1 MRVKAVISYNGAN
14 FLGFQRQKSTN
25 NTITTHIENALQS
38 INIESPITGSGRT
51 DAGVH
56 ATGQVIHFDLPHYWH
71 NLKKLTNILNDS
83 LCDIHIKHIS
93 FVDSDFHAR
102 FHAKKR
108 TYRYIFKTDTPNIF
122 ESNFIAHLPL
132 QDSKK
137 LQNALSYFIGTHDF
151 GNFIK
156 SGSVTKD
163 NIRTIYQAYH
173 IQRNQYHYI
182 YFQANG
188 FLRSQVRMITDFSLK
203 VANGQLNT
211 AQLQEQLNMQA
222 KYSSYLAPAQGL
234 YLARVIY

>member
-71 NLKKLTNILNDS
+71 NLKKLTNVLNDS